1 MLPDKD
7 YNRRIKPP
15 WYVQVILAF
24 YGFLWLNMIF
34 IVGLNS
40 LRLGYIDYDSGSIFV
55 ALTLG
60 LKLIFWYMDRFYEVK
75 DASEAEAS
83 EDKQRLE

>member
-1 MLPDKD
+1 MLPDKN
-7 YNRRIKPP
+7 YNRRIKPH
-15 WYVQVILAF
+15 WYVQLFLAL

-75 DASEAEAS
+75 EPSES
-83 EDKQRLE
+83 EDSVDNK

>member
-1 MLPDKD
+1 MLPDKN

-15 WYVQVILAF
+15 WYVQLFLAL

-40 LRLGYIDYDSGSIFV
+40 RRLGYIDYDSGSIFV

-60 LKLIFWYMDRFYEVK
+60 LKLIFWYMDRYYEVK
-75 DASEAEAS
+75 EPSES
-83 EDKQRLE
+83 EDSADSK

>member
-1 MLPDKD
+1 MLPDKN

-15 WYVQVILAF
+15 WYVQFFLAL

-60 LKLIFWYMDRFYEVK
+60 LKLIFWYMDRYYEVK
-75 DASEAEAS
+75 EPSES
-83 EDKQRLE
+83 DDSVDSR

>member
-1 MLPDKD
+1 MLPEDDNK
-7 YNRRIKPP
+7 RIKPP
-15 WYVQVILAF
+15 WYVQVILAV

-75 DASEAEAS
+75 EPSES
-83 EDKQRLE
+83 EDSVDNK

>member
-15 WYVQVILAF
+15 WYVQVLLAF
-24 YGFLWLNMIF
+24 YGFLWLNMIC

>member
-15 WYVQVILAF
+15 WYVQVLLAF

-34 IVGLNS
+34 IVRLNS

>member
-1 MLPDKD
+1 MLPDKN

-15 WYVQVILAF
+15 WHVQLFLAL

-60 LKLIFWYMDRFYEVK
+60 LKLIFWYMDRYYEVK
-75 DASEAEAS
+75 EPSES
-83 EDKQRLE
+83 EDSADSK

>member
-1 MLPDKD
+1 M
-7 YNRRIKPP
+7 
-15 WYVQVILAF
+15 VCAAFLAL
-24 YGFLWLNMIF
+24 YGFLWLTLIF

-60 LKLIFWYMDRFYEVK
+60 LKLIFWYMDRYYEVK
-75 DASEAEAS
+75 EPSES
-83 EDKQRLE
+83 EDSVDNK